1 MTEPG
6 AKSERKGQMITPA
19 TARPGQTA
27 SGTGT
32 QGYAIHTGEARSTED
47 VTVRNGTA
55 PILERGQGDDD
66 ELEELSADELLS
78 SGSAPD

>member
-6 AKSERKGQMITPA
+6 AKADRKGQMIMPA

-27 SGTGT
+27 SETET

-47 VTVRNGTA
+47 VTIRNGTA

-66 ELEELSADELLS
+66 ELEELTDDALRS